1 MGEDVDGDGNAHITV
16 KANHFYY
23 VIYAF
28 RVSQITEIQKLILK
42 TKRRESL
49 RIEGRATI
57 RDFDECRFPSV
68 ALMQGK
74 ATGSEGNNTLNRLTL
89 SNRCRSTSEFTGRTF
104 YTPSHSRNAGEQL
117 QLQGFDTLQICLG
130 EAIDCSIIGP
140 SQKTFIIKQKLAK
153 KARQNRPLP
162 QWYRLKTDNKI
173 QYNAKRRHWRRTKLN
188 L

>member
-23 VIYAF
+23 VIYGKSGKLDLSRQVF
-28 RVSQITEIQKLILK
+28 DTSIRTEIQKLILK

-130 EAIDCSIIGP
+130 EAIDWLS
-140 SQKTFIIKQKLAK
+140 LARK
-153 KARQNRPLP
+153 FR
-162 QWYRLKTDNKI
+162 
-173 QYNAKRRHWRRTKLN
+173 
-188 L
+188 